1 MRYGLAA
8 PGSKA
13 DPNLTPL
20 LDVVLQL
27 LMFFLMCVNFV
38 TRQVNESI
46 QLPVMQSAR
55 PMDKRETDVLYLNLN
70 AAGEVEVLGQNP
82 LKDEGDIRFYLRRQH
97 DDAQRVARAS
107 GRSDEVRTTIVIRAD
122 KAADYKDVY
131 QLLDSC
137 KRVGYR
143 KFQVRAMT
151 KPDSNEG

>member
-8 PGSKA
+8 QGSKA
-13 DPNLTPL
+13 EPNLTPL

-55 PMDKRETDVLYLNLN
+55 PMDKRGTDVLYLNLN

-82 LKDEGDIRFYLRRQH
+82 LKGEGDIRFYLRRQY
-97 DDAQRVARAS
+97 DDAQRLARAS
-107 GRSDEVRTTIVIRAD
+107 GKSDEVKTTVVIRAD

-143 KFQVRAMT
+143 KFQMRAMT
-151 KPDSNEG
+151 KPASDRG

>member
-8 PGSKA
+8 PGTKA
-13 DPNLTPL
+13 EPNLTPL

-38 TRQVNESI
+38 TRQVNENI

-55 PMDKRETDVLYLNLN
+55 PMDKRGTDVLYLNLN
-70 AAGEVEVLGQNP
+70 AGGQVEVLGQQP
-82 LKDEGDIRFYLRRQH
+82 LTAEGDIRFYLRRQY
-97 DDAQRVARAS
+97 DDTQRLLRAN
-107 GRSDEVRTTIVIRAD
+107 GKPDDVQTTVIIRAD
-122 KAADYKDVY
+122 RAVPYKDVY

-143 KFQVRAMT
+143 KFQMRAMT
-151 KPDSNEG
+151 KPASDG

>member
-8 PGSKA
+8 PGTKA
-13 DPNLTPL
+13 EPNLTPL

-38 TRQVNESI
+38 TRQVNENI

-55 PMDKRETDVLYLNLN
+55 PMDKRGTDVLYLNLN
-70 AAGEVEVLGQNP
+70 AGGQLEVLGQQP
-82 LKDEGDIRFYLRRQH
+82 LTAEGDIRFYLRRQY
-97 DDAQRVARAS
+97 DDTQRLLRAD
-107 GRSDEVRTTIVIRAD
+107 GKPDEVQTTVVIRAD
-122 KAADYKDVY
+122 RAVLYKDVY

-143 KFQVRAMT
+143 KFQMRAMT
-151 KPDSNEG
+151 KPASAG